1 MWYTYTISGSQNVM
15 VSRRVLEKRS
25 LVMLVLRSLRVG
37 TSREP
42 CRHQRTSCG
51 FPLGA
56 RAASGDVD
64 SPQNTKNALSPT
76 R

>member
-15 VSRRVLEKRS
+15 VS

-42 CRHQRTSCG
+42 CRHRRPSCG